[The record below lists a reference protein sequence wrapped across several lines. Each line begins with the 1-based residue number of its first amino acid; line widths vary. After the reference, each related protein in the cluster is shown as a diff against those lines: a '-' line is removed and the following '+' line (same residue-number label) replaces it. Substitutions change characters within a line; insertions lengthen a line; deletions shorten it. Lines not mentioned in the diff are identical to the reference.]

1 MRVILTANTSWYL
14 YNFRQ
19 DLIRR
24 LVAEG
29 YTVLAVAPKDSH
41 SGHLEELGAVFH
53 HVSIDNRGLNPLRDF
68 LTFCQYLALGRRFR
82 PALWLTFTIKPVIYG
97 TVAAFLSG
105 AKGISTITG
114 LGTSFL
120 HRSQIQ
126 FVVES
131 LYRHSQRFAAK
142 VVFQNEEDRAYFLR
156 KNIVP
161 EEKALVAHGSGINIE
176 RFAYSVPPINE
187 SFRFL
192 MIARLLWDKGIK
204 EFIEAAEELRK
215 ADQRF
220 IFQLAGR
227 LEGESRE
234 AVSRR
239 ELDCWIGSE
248 IIQYLGEVSDIR
260 PIIRGA
266 DCVVLPSY
274 REGLPRSLLEA
285 SSMGRPVIAADAPG
299 SRSVV
304 LNGYTGL
311 LCETKSSKSLVSCM
325 RKISEMSYEGRKK
338 MGMAGRQFVEDRF
351 RENTV
356 NTIYLKTIDSES

>member
-1 MRVILTANTSWYL
+1 MRVILAANTSWYL

-24 LVAEG
+24 LIAEG
-29 YTVLAVAPKDSH
+29 YTVLAVAPRDSQ
-41 SGHLEELGAVFH
+41 SVHLEELGAIFH
-53 HVSIDNRGLNPLRDF
+53 HVSIDNRGVNPLRDF
-68 LTFCQYLALGRRFR
+68 LTFCQYLALARRFR
-82 PALWLTFTIKPVIYG
+82 PAVWLTFTIKPVIYG
-97 TVAAFLSG
+97 AVAVFLSG
-105 AKGISTITG
+105 AKSISTITG
-114 LGTSFL
+114 LGTSFM

-126 FVVES
+126 SVVES

-142 VVFQNEEDRAYFLR
+142 VVFQNDEDRAYFLR
-156 KNIVP
+156 KNLVV
-161 EEKALVAHGSGINIE
+161 EEKALVVHGSGINTE
-176 RFAYSVPPINE
+176 AFAYSAPPINE

-215 ADQRF
+215 TDRKF
-220 IFQLAGR
+220 TFQLAGR

-234 AVSRR
+234 AVSDS
-239 ELDCWIGSE
+239 ELNRWVESGIV
-248 IIQYLGEVSDIR
+248 QYLGEASDIR

-285 SSMGRPVIAADAPG
+285 SSMGRPIIAADVPG

-304 LNGYTGL
+304 LNACTGL
-311 LCETKSSKSLVSCM
+311 LCEAKSSMSLVSCM
-325 RKISEMSYEGRKK
+325 RKISEMSYEDRKR
-338 MGMAGRQFVEDRF
+338 MGIAGRRFVEERF
-351 RENTV
+351 REDTV